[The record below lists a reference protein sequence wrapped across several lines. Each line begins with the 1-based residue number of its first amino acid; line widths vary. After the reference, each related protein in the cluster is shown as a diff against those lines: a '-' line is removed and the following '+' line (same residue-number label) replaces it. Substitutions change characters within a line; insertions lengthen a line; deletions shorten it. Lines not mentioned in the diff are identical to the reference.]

1 MAADIKMDLKTL
13 KVGQSVVA
21 STPAEFIQMAKDIE
35 AAASTLYK
43 ACHTLKFEMD
53 SWGSLEGKAD
63 FTHDQKA
70 IYDENMKVADSSGKA
85 HAEATQLLGIVRKYA
100 K

>member
-1 MAADIKMDLKTL
+1 MKYSNLKI
-13 KVGQSVVA
+13 GESVVA
-21 STPAEFIQMAKDIE
+21 STPAEFIAMAKNIE
-35 AAASTLYK
+35 EAASTLYK

-70 IYDENMKVADSSGKA
+70 IYDENMKISESSSKC
-85 HAEATQLLGIVRKYA
+85 HAEATQLLGLVRKYA